1 MSPAV
6 IAFGSKYGQIQ
17 PVRPDHGGRLE
28 LKLTKALDTTA
39 HYTLGIFTPNAE
51 VSAIVAVDCQ
61 NSTLAIGEWRG
72 GPPPAW
78 LETMA
83 RALLRSVL
91 RSKGSDGEWPRRVT
105 RWRPEPS
112 P

>member
-1 MSPAV
+1 MA
-6 IAFGSKYGQIQ
+6 IAFGQKCGQIRS
-17 PVRPDHGGRLE
+17 VRPDNGGRLE
-28 LKLTKALDTTA
+28 LKLTKASDSTA
-39 HYTLGIFTPNAE
+39 HYTLSVFMPDAE
-51 VSAIVAVDCQ
+51 VRASVVVDSQ
-61 NSTLAIGEWRG
+61 GGASDISEWRG

-78 LETMA
+78 LETLA

>member
-1 MSPAV
+1 V
-6 IAFGSKYGQIQ
+6 IAFGWKCGQIHS
-17 PVRPDHGGRLE
+17 VRPDHGGRLE
-28 LKLTKALDTTA
+28 LKLKKTSDSTA
-39 HYTLGIFTPNAE
+39 HYSLSIFMPNAE
-51 VSAIVAVDCQ
+51 VSASVVVDSQ
-61 NSTLAIGEWRG
+61 RGALEIGEWQG
-72 GPPPAW
+72 GSPPAW
-78 LETMA
+78 LEALA